1 MGGRAHQAAL
11 ALALAVLA
19 AACGGAA
26 SAPPA
31 RVGGQPDATRSP
43 DDGPPGKSEQEQK
56 DEEDAAI
63 IAIEQAVNQLSPAI
77 HQCWAR
83 AAADDYRLAGVVV
96 LAVRVGAGGKT
107 EDVRPV
113 EDSPKD
119 PVLVACLTELWKKYT
134 WPLEAIQVGETV
146 QLPMEF
152 GAPEAQYTV
161 SSAHVAPRPLGGEG
175 PAAAS
180 KAQVLLHADNTGN
193 DAGALSLLELAPG
206 LNIPLHR
213 HPASI
218 EVVYLLSGHGLM
230 VDISARERPVGP
242 GDAVYIARG
251 TAHGLKN
258 SGREPLVAVQ
268 LYAPAGP
275 EQRFLGKP
283 PVGTEPIGLDET
295 LRRAGARPVIRATRA
310 RRGDKLAAGKGK
322 RTSLFDPGQ
331 VFLGALDGQ
340 PGMELK
346 VEADGGG
353 SWFWYVLEGGGVL
366 TINGQDTPVAA
377 GDAVQIPS
385 GIKRGFKAGPS
396 GIKALQ
402 FRVDGD
408 PGARWRPKGS

>member
-1 MGGRAHQAAL
+1 MGARAHQAAL
-11 ALALAVLA
+11 ALALA
-19 AACGGAA
+19 AACGGATTP
-26 SAPPA
+26 PPA
-31 RVGGQPDATRSP
+31 PVAGQSDATRAP
-43 DDGPPGKSEQEQK
+43 DDGPPGKSEQEKK
-56 DEEDAAI
+56 DEDDAAI

-83 AAADDYRLAGVVV
+83 AAADDYRLSGVVV
-96 LAVRVGAGGKT
+96 LAVRVGPGGKA
-107 EDVRPV
+107 EDVKPV
-113 EDSPKD
+113 EDSPRD
-119 PVLVACLTELWKKYT
+119 PVLSECLTELWKKYT
-134 WPLEAIQVGETV
+134 WPVDAIQVGETV

-161 SSAHVAPRPLGGEG
+161 SSAHVAPRPLGAEG

-180 KAQVLLHADNTGN
+180 KAQVVLHADNTGN

-213 HPASI
+213 HPDSI
-218 EVVYLLSGHGLM
+218 EVVYVLSGHGLM
-230 VDISARERPVGP
+230 IDITAKERPVGP
-242 GDAVYIARG
+242 GDAAYIARG

-268 LYAPAGP
+268 LYSPAGP

-295 LRRAGARPVIRATRA
+295 LKRKGARPVIRATRA
-310 RRGDKLAAGKGK
+310 GRGEKLAAGKGK
-322 RTSLFDPGQ
+322 RTSLFDPAQ
-331 VFLGALDGQ
+331 VYLGALDGQ
-340 PGMELK
+340 PNMELK
-346 VEADGGG
+346 AEADGGG

-377 GDAVQIPS
+377 GDAIQIPS
-385 GIKRGFKAGPS
+385 GIKRAFKAGAA

-408 PGARWRPKGS
+408 PNARWRPRGS